1 MGILNVAI
9 TGLNAAPV
17 GIRTTSHNIGNAS
30 TEGYNRQRIVQSTNL
45 PMFTGAGFIG
55 QGTNVSTVR
64 RIYSEHLDTQMQSA
78 TTSAAE
84 MNAYHSQV
92 SQIDNLFA
100 DPSSG
105 LSPAL
110 SDFFKAVQEMTAYP
124 ASIPA
129 RQAMLSAS
137 QSLVGRFQLLDQ
149 RLDEI
154 RSGVNSMINSEVAE
168 LNSYAKEI
176 ADINQRIVIAQ
187 ATGPT
192 QPASDLLD
200 QRDKLITDLNT
211 KIRASVVTQS
221 DGTFSVFIGNGQPLV
236 VGTVPFAL
244 KAENDPEDVRR
255 TIVSLENPGGGTSSI
270 PETMLTGGAL
280 GGLLAFRRESL
291 DAAQNALGRVALT
304 LANDF
309 NSQHALG
316 QDLYGN
322 LGTNYF
328 DMSKMSP
335 AVMASNNNVA
345 PAGTVGVVISDY
357 SDLTT
362 SDYRLTSNGGGNYTL
377 LRLSDNQVLV
387 NNAALPVSID
397 GLAITAASVPA
408 AGNSFLI
415 QPTRGG
421 GANIAMRMND
431 PREIAAAAPVRTTT
445 PLSNSGAARIDAG
458 VVTSVASLPAVG
470 SPITLTYDLGTN
482 SFSGFPVGSQ
492 VTVTPPL
499 PAAPANYNIAA
510 TTDPVIYVPGATIE
524 FNGMKVTISGTPADN
539 DSFVIERNA
548 SGVSDNR
555 NGALLAALQTS
566 NTMMG
571 DSVSGVNP
579 TATYQ
584 SAYSAI
590 VAQIGNK
597 TREVEVGGEAQ
608 QALLERTKSIQA
620 ELSGVNLDEEA
631 ANLLRYQQAYQA
643 AAKVI
648 GIAGTLFDEILA
660 VAR

>member
-9 TGLNAAPV
+9 TGLNAAQL
-17 GIRTTSHNIGNAS
+17 GITTTSHNIGNAS

-64 RIYSEHLDTQMQSA
+64 RIYSEHLDAQMQSA

-110 SDFFKAVQEMTAYP
+110 SDFFKAVQEMTAHP

-154 RSGVNSMINSEVAE
+154 RSGVNSMITSEVAE

-187 ATGPT
+187 ATGPN
-192 QPASDLLD
+192 QPANDLLD

-236 VGTVPFAL
+236 VGTVPFSL
-244 KAENDPEDVRR
+244 KAENDPEDANR
-255 TIVSLENPGGGTSSI
+255 TIVSMEAPGGGTSRI

-304 LANDF
+304 IAQNFND
-309 NSQHALG
+309 QHRLG
-316 QDLYGN
+316 QDLVGA
-322 LGTNYF
+322 LGVDYF
-328 DMSKMSP
+328 DTSLMGPHVSRN
-335 AVMASNNNVA
+335 ANNS
-345 PAGTVGVVISDY
+345 GTATLSAAINTTNID
-357 SDLTT
+357 DLRG
-362 SDYRLTSNGGGNYTL
+362 SDYRLTYSAANTFML
-377 LRLSDNQVLV
+377 TRLSDNKSWTGTGVSQAAAFTDLV
-387 NNAALPVSID
+387 ADPDVAAQ
-397 GLAITAASVPA
+397 GLTLTLGGGA
-408 AGNSFLI
+408 AGIGDAFLI
-415 QPTRGG
+415 QPS
-421 GANIAMRMND
+421 RMAASNMGVAISD
-431 PREIAAAAPVRTTT
+431 PREIAAAAPVRTETDLRNT
-445 PLSNSGAARIDAG
+445 GTAKIDAG
-458 VVTSVASLPAVG
+458 VVNAPPPPNANLRETVTITFTDANTFDILGVGTGDPTGVPYTSG
-470 SPITLTYDLGTN
+470 DPIT
-482 SFSGFPVGSQ
+482 
-492 VTVTPPL
+492 
-499 PAAPANYNIAA
+499 YN
-510 TTDPVIYVPGATIE
+510 GWTIR
-524 FNGMKVTISGTPADN
+524 ISGTPAAGDV
-539 DSFVIERNA
+539 FTVERNS

-566 NTMMG
+566 ETMMG
-571 DSVSGVNP
+571 DSASGVNP

-597 TREVEVGGEAQ
+597 TREVEVGGDAQ